1 MIQINDRW
9 HIDTDP
15 RNYILMETHNVVDR
29 QTGIPT
35 GKSSTTIYGFYPDMP
50 RCLKAIARQESLDMI
65 GSGNITLREAINRI
79 EEIERDVYDRF
90 VDADGRC

>member
-1 MIQINDRW
+1 MIKINDRW

-29 QTGIPT
+29 QTGVPT
-35 GKSSTTIYGFYPDMP
+35 GKSVTNIYGFYPDMP
-50 RCLKAIARQESLDMI
+50 TCLKAVAQQESLDML

-79 EEIERDVYDRF
+79 EEIERDVYDLF
-90 VDADGRC
+90 VEAGAD